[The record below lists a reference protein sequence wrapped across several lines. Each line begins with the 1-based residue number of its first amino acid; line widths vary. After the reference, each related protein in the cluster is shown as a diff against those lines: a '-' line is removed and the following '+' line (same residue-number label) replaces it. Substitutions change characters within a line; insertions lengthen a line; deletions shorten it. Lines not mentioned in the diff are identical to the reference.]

1 MTLKKLSALLRGAI
15 LPGVY
20 RFPSRA
26 HPATIQRLAEHNG
39 WRYGYI
45 DGRKVNDKATFL
57 HEFATTLN
65 FPAYFGYNWDAFEEV
80 MLDLAEGSARD
91 WVILYDDVINFA
103 TNAPAEWA
111 TALAILEA
119 VVAERQQRGRPT
131 VILLRKSGTT
141 ASTIPRLS

>member
-1 MTLKKLSALLRGAI
+1 MTLKKLTALLSGAI

-26 HPATIQRLAEHNG
+26 HPATIQRLAAHNG

-57 HEFATTLN
+57 REFATALN

-80 MLDLAEGSARD
+80 MLDFDTGSVRGG
-91 WVILYDDVINFA
+91 VILYDDVINFA

-111 TALAILEA
+111 TALAILQA
-119 VVAERQQRGRPT
+119 VVYERQQRARPM
-131 VILLRKSGTT
+131 VLLLRKTGRI
-141 ASTIPRLS
+141 AEAIPTPA